1 MVNTALPVSGED
13 GSLMVNNDIAI
24 DTQAP
29 YVTSVL
35 SLREGVYTMGET
47 VDLQVKL
54 RTFGRFRV

>member
-1 MVNTALPVSGED
+1 NTALPVSGED